1 MLLQKIN
8 RENSGGAERR
18 REEKGCLSNLPETLN
33 LESILAERCRHHQ
46 EESWIRQHMSQTRW
60 LSRKHLETHLITI
73 KPEAANHMADWFS
86 WVPLPLLNEV
96 FCFGCPCVSLGNSF
110 LSVRQ
115 EFTLRSWKRS
125 PFLQQRWTIQIS
137 SVPCMTS
144 EQTDTSNKWL
154 EKWEIKI
161 SPLSYWRNL
170 VQKKNT
176 AYNHR

>member
-1 MLLQKIN
+1 MSFQPPRNPEPGVHLGWEMQAPPRRILNQTAYEPNKMIGQKT
-8 RENSGGAERR
+8 
-18 REEKGCLSNLPETLN
+18 P
-33 LESILAERCRHHQ
+33 
-46 EESWIRQHMSQTRW
+46 
-60 LSRKHLETHLITI
+60 ETHLITI

-96 FCFGCPCVSLGNSF
+96 FCFGCPWVPLGNSF
-110 LSVRQ
+110 LSARQ

-137 SVPCMTS
+137 SVPYMTS

-170 VQKKNT
+170 VQKKIQLITTGKRAPNPDCQS
-176 AYNHR
+176 